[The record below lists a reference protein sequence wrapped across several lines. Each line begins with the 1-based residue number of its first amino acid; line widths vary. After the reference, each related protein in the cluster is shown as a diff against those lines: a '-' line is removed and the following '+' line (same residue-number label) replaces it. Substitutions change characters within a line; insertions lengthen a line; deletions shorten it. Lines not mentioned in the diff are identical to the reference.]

1 VIFLLGAFTV
11 GLVTDYFFYCHFRPI
26 SYPATTF
33 LTLLNCGLLIK
44 TFHCPILILKGLF
57 FSQALI
63 IAGYYDAKSHTIP
76 NWIVILTAASGLI
89 DFQPVRSAVGA
100 FSVSVLFFIVSYI
113 TNEKGIGGGDVK
125 LAAATG
131 FVLGAAANTIGTL
144 TGILLF
150 LIVYLIAF
158 RKGKR
163 KSYAMAPWLG
173 TGCFFAYVFIN

>member
-1 VIFLLGAFTV
+1 MIVAKKWFTKE
-11 GLVTDYFFYCHFRPI
+11 F
-26 SYPATTF
+26 SS
-33 LTLLNCGLLIK
+33 IK
-44 TFHCPILILKGLF
+44 SGKAAYLKMCKW
-57 FSQALI
+57 
-63 IAGYYDAKSHTIP
+63 IAINLMP
-76 NWIVILTAASGLI
+76 
-89 DFQPVRSAVGA
+89 
-100 FSVSVLFFIVSYI
+100 YI